1 MELGKFQSLRNLY
14 FSHHL
19 NLTHDMQVST
29 VYRAALLQL
38 SVNPLFARASI
49 HTSLTVASQTQN
61 TRLYSILFPQCPP
74 TYKTTYTNPASQI
87 RTMSDFTS
95 SDSTATANTATQG
108 SSTDSADQSQTEPT
122 KVSEQKYLPASASS
136 DNVQGSNSGG
146 IKLDMS
152 TGGTEMKLDHL
163 GPMVVNTDGTL
174 SQIGNWQQMSEIEKK
189 NTLRIISKRNKSRL
203 AALKAKGEGN
213 VPESASSGSSEGGN
227 KLGMNTGGID
237 MKLDQ
242 LGPMVAN
249 THGPSSQIENRQH
262 MSVIE
267 KKNALPFIEKRNKS
281 RSEALKA
288 KVEDIKK

>member
-1 MELGKFQSLRNLY
+1 
-14 FSHHL
+14 
-19 NLTHDMQVST
+19 MQVST

-49 HTSLTVASQTQN
+49 TTSLTVASQTQN
-61 TRLYSILFPQCPP
+61 TRLHSILFPQCPP
-74 TYKTTYTNPASQI
+74 TYKPAYTNPASQI

-108 SSTDSADQSQTEPT
+108 SSTDSTDQSQTEPT
-122 KVSEQKYLPASASS
+122 KVSEQKYLPASESS

-174 SQIGNWQQMSEIEKK
+174 AQIGNWQQMSEIEKK

-227 KLGMNTGGID
+227 KLGMSTGGID
-237 MKLDQ
+237 MKLDH
-242 LGPMVAN
+242 LGPTVAN
-249 THGPSSQIENRQH
+249 TDGASSQIENRQH
-262 MSVIE
+262 MSVLEI
-267 KKNALPFIEKRNKS
+267 KNALSLIEKRNKS
-281 RSEALKA
+281 RSAFEG
-288 KVEDIKK
+288 